1 MKQHALTLFELNSL
15 VGEVI
20 DTAFDHAYW
29 VEAELSEAREVRGHC
44 YMELVQKDIFSA
56 TPVARASAKCWKSTW
71 MRLKPKFEHTTG
83 QALHAGMKVLLLVTA
98 NFHAAYG
105 FSWIVQDI
113 DPTYTLGDMAR
124 KRMEIIKQLKA
135 EGVFD
140 LQKELTIPMFAQRV
154 AVISSEN
161 AAGYGDF
168 CHQLLDNEYGF
179 VFHIKL
185 FPAIMQGDQVEA
197 SVIRALNAVYD
208 EADDYDVVVII
219 RGGGA
224 TADMSGFDT
233 LALAENVANF
243 PLPIITGIG
252 HDRDESILDMV
263 SNTRVKTPTAAAA
276 FLVDNLVGVWSHIDG
291 LRERIAGSVR
301 QRMDREKSRLARLAD
316 RIPILFSLVR
326 QRQEA
331 KIDRAHNSI
340 VTSVKERMA
349 QARHHVA
356 ILENNI
362 QPLIERKMT
371 KEQNRLEQLR
381 LRAGALDPQRLLKR
395 GYSITLYNG
404 KALHDPALLQEGDR
418 IETRVEK
425 GTLESIIHKA

>member
-1 MKQHALTLFELNSL
+1 
-15 VGEVI
+15 
-20 DTAFDHAYW
+20 
-29 VEAELSEAREVRGHC
+29 
-44 YMELVQKDIFSA
+44 
-56 TPVARASAKCWKSTW
+56 
-71 MRLKPKFEHTTG
+71 
-83 QALHAGMKVLLLVTA
+83 
-98 NFHAAYG
+98 
-105 FSWIVQDI
+105 
-113 DPTYTLGDMAR
+113 
-124 KRMEIIKQLKA
+124 
-135 EGVFD
+135 
-140 LQKELTIPMFAQRV
+140 
-154 AVISSEN
+154 
-161 AAGYGDF
+161 
-168 CHQLLDNEYGF
+168 
-179 VFHIKL
+179 
-185 FPAIMQGDQVEA
+185 
-197 SVIRALNAVYD
+197 
-208 EADDYDVVVII
+208 
-219 RGGGA
+219 
-224 TADMSGFDT
+224 
-233 LALAENVANF
+233 
-243 PLPIITGIG
+243 
-252 HDRDESILDMV
+252 MV

-276 FLVDNLVGVWSHIDG
+276 FLVDNLAGVWSHIDG

-331 KIDRAHNSI
+331 KLDRALNSI
-340 VTSVKERMA
+340 VTAVKDRMA